1 MTKDI
6 LKNGDI
12 CWFDSNGN
20 SIVIAENG
28 GVYFVD
34 KNDKAR
40 YLTDDIRKIYDEKS
54 ETYSINGMDIDEY
67 IKSLNKPAEA
77 GSPRGQ
83 SHPEVKNDGL
93 EVYKAPQGAGETSEI
108 STKNISVKSETS
120 ETVTEVPA
128 RVIYQTIYNG
138 NSDGKITEETEK
150 TEVSKIEK
158 SEKAETEQQELSE
171 VTTVPEKYKAEE
183 FQSSSSVHSQAA
195 VTTVSQEKILYFT
208 DNSAAENSEINI
220 AESAETTAVTENT
233 AENVS
238 ASNNAQAFL
247 LLAGVFGAAVA
258 AAVLM
263 KKIKKKNISEDTD
276 LSELSARERDEI
288 RLNKQKRKKPK
299 KQKIRKKRVVPK
311 TMQKTLPYK
320 RVCDNY
326 IFKVEE
332 NRYSKTYRF
341 EDINYSIAKQE
352 EQEGIFLGYCSVLN
366 SFDTSADIQVTVHN
380 NRVNKEKF
388 NEMVLLKHKG
398 DGFDKYVDSYNNMLV
413 EKMEQGQNG
422 IIRNKYLTVT
432 VQAAYLEAAKSK
444 FATID
449 LELTNAFKKIGSA
462 ITPMTSNERV
472 ELLKDIFR
480 NVDEKFSP
488 LTQSDFNRQA
498 ERAYCCPDYFE
509 FKKDYFMWNDKYAR
523 TMFIKD
529 MPASLKDCL
538 LTDIANTNLDVM
550 TTVNITPVAPAKAL
564 KIVNHQLTS
573 MRANKLQAEKK
584 AIQSG
589 YTSDVINEELK
600 YSLVEAE
607 ELLDDLRSKNQ
618 KMFMTNIVIM
628 VTAND
633 FDELE
638 NNTEAIEAVV
648 RKHICSV
655 STLKFQQEKGL
666 QSVLPIGNCTL
677 EIRRTLTT
685 ESTAV
690 FLPFSSK
697 EISQEN
703 GMYYGLNALSN
714 NLIIFNRLMLKNP
727 NGFILGSPGSGKSFS
742 AKREMVN
749 VFLATGDDIIIID
762 PEREYSPLVKA
773 LCGEIINVSPASTNY
788 INPLDMSQNYSDD
801 ENPLVMKSDFILSFF
816 ECLVGKQGL
825 TAKERGIIDRC
836 LTITYAEYMQ
846 DFNAEK
852 IPTLIDFYEV
862 LKSQPEKEA
871 KGLALSFE
879 LYIKGNLNVFAHKT
893 NVNTTNRVVCYDIKD
908 LGKQLKTLGM
918 LIVLDYVWNRIT
930 ENRAKGKRTWIYMD
944 EVYLLFAN
952 EYSANFLFELYKRAR
967 KWGGVPTGITQ
978 NVEDLLKSE
987 TARSMLSNTDFVM
1000 MLNQA
1005 TSDRVQLARL
1015 LNISDNLLAYVTNS
1029 DSGQGLICCG
1039 GSVIPFRDKFPHNEL
1054 YDLMTTRLSEIKISD
1069 DEVKN
1074 E

>member
-12 CWFDSNGN
+12 YWFDSDGN

-34 KNDKAR
+34 KNDKER

-54 ETYSINGMDIDEY
+54 GNYSIDGMDIDEY
-67 IKSLNKPAEA
+67 IKSLDKPIEMTSVWTTTAKVTE
-77 GSPRGQ
+77 
-83 SHPEVKNDGL
+83 PEVTSKP
-93 EVYKAPQGAGETSEI
+93 VRET
-108 STKNISVKSETS
+108 KSETS

-128 RVIYQTIYNG
+128 RVIYQTIYNVP
-138 NSDGKITEETEK
+138 EAEK

-158 SEKAETEQQELSE
+158 SEKTETKQQEFSE
-171 VTTVPEKYKAEE
+171 SELVTTVPEKYEAEE
-183 FQSSSSVHSQAA
+183 FQGSTEVHSQTA
-195 VTTVSQEKILYFT
+195 VTTVPQEKILYFT
-208 DNSAAENSEINI
+208 GNSIAENSEINVT
-220 AESAETTAVTENT
+220 ESTEAAAVAVTENT

-238 ASNNAQAFL
+238 AANNIQVFL

-263 KKIKKKNISEDTD
+263 KKIKKKNISEDAD

-299 KQKIRKKRVVPK
+299 KQKIKKKRVVPK

-398 DGFDKYVDSYNNMLV
+398 DGFDKYVDSYNDMLV

-462 ITPMTSNERV
+462 ISPLTSNERI
-472 ELLKDIFR
+472 EILKDIFR

-550 TTVNITPVAPAKAL
+550 TTVNITPVDPAKAL

-749 VFLATGDDIIIID
+749 VFLATDDDIIIID

-773 LCGEIINVSPASTNY
+773 LAGEIINVSPASTNY

-846 DFNAEK
+846 DFDAAK

-1054 YDLMTTRLSEIKISD
+1054 YDLMTTRLEDLHSE
-1069 DEVKN
+1069 
-1074 E
+1074 